1 MHICVGGTLALL
13 VLLAGYMFN
22 RPPLHED
29 LGLTLEEKAR
39 KDGYS
44 VERHEAITED
54 GFVLGLF
61 RLYKTQGQPVLL
73 LHGFSLSPESFV
85 FNFYGKGLAYHL
97 ADAGFD
103 VWLGCS
109 RGNLHSRKHLF
120 LTEAQEEFWDW
131 SASEMVHF
139 DTPALVNSVLN
150 LTQHPHVHIVGH
162 SQGGTVTVAALAL
175 FPALRKKVGAVGML
189 ASPPGRIP
197 ELPFIIRVLSSR
209 FTQKLLHLLGVHSV
223 LHPPSPLAVYIA
235 HYLPMLA
242 PMLVTT
248 AFDPSITGEDPALAT
263 ISSVRLMGGAS
274 VKSLELVR
282 QAALNPSQTAP
293 YLFDYGPALNSLV
306 YYSPQPPQY
315 NYSAVG
321 VPVAYFAGRADEFIS
336 DWEKDL
342 MKELLGPWSE
352 VHKVDYMHDHMG
364 LLVSGK
370 LQYLQ
375 DLVEFLRNKTS
386 N

>member
-1 MHICVGGTLALL
+1 MRICVGVAVSVL
-13 VLLAGYMFN
+13 VLLAGYGLN

-29 LGLTLEEKAR
+29 MGLTLEEKAQ

-44 VERHEAITED
+44 VERHEAVTED
-54 GFVLGLF
+54 GFALGLF
-61 RLYKTQGQPVLL
+61 RMYKTQGQPVLL
-73 LHGFSLSPESFV
+73 LHGFGLSPESFV

-103 VWLGCS
+103 VWLGCN
-109 RGNLHSRKHLF
+109 RGNLHSRKHLY
-120 LTEAQEEFWDW
+120 LTENQEEFWDW

-139 DTPALVNSVLN
+139 DTPTLVNSVLN
-150 LTQHPHVHIVGH
+150 LTQHQQVHIVGH
-162 SQGGTVTVAALAL
+162 SQGGTITVAALAL
-175 FPALRKKVGAVGML
+175 FPELRSKIGAVGML
-189 ASPPGRIP
+189 AAPPGRIP
-197 ELPFIIRVLSSR
+197 ELPFIIRVLSNR

-223 LHPPSPLAVYIA
+223 LHPPSPLAVKIA

-242 PMLVTT
+242 PILVTT
-248 AFDPSITGEDPALAT
+248 AFNPSLTGEDPSLAT
-263 ISSVRLMGGAS
+263 ISSARLMGGTS

-293 YLFDYGPALNSLV
+293 YLFDYGPALNSLI
-306 YYSPQPPQY
+306 YHSLQPPQY

-321 VPVAYFAGRADEFIS
+321 VPVAYFVGRADEFIS
-336 DWEKDL
+336 NWEKDL
-342 MKELLGPWSE
+342 MKQLLGPWSE
-352 VHKVDYMHDHMG
+352 VHKVEYTHDHMG
-364 LLVSGK
+364 LLLSGK

-386 N
+386 S